1 MPTPTLTRWTSE
13 GVTLIGDA
21 RRPGGV
27 TLAFTER
34 GGGVST
40 GAYASLNLGDACGD
54 DPTCV
59 RENRGRALVAL
70 GLNGLEDR
78 LISLRQVHGDR
89 VLVIG
94 EGALS
99 LQEAREEA
107 AQGADGVVCC
117 ERDVVVLLCSA
128 DCLLAILVAPA
139 GGFAVVHSGWRGTI
153 LGIAGKALD
162 ELCTRTGAAP
172 DEVFCY
178 LGPHIAAPDYEVSPE
193 LAKRFRDSFGDAVI
207 EGERNLDLGACV
219 RRTLEDKGVP
229 STYIVEGEE
238 TNTFDT
244 RRFFSYRAA
253 DGVCGRIG
261 ALAAMP
267 GEPLA

>member
-1 MPTPTLTRWTSE
+1 ML
-13 GVTLIGDA
+13 
-21 RRPGGV
+21 
-27 TLAFTER
+27 
-34 GGGVST
+34 
-40 GAYASLNLGDACGD
+40 
-54 DPTCV
+54 
-59 RENRGRALVAL
+59 RENPFDLAARK
-70 GLNGLEDR
+70 GL
-78 LISLRQVHGDR
+78 QT
-89 VLVIG
+89 
-94 EGALS
+94 
-99 LQEAREEA
+99 
-107 AQGADGVVCC
+107 GVCPIW
-117 ERDVVVLLCSA
+117 LLDA
-128 DCLLAILVAPA
+128 
-139 GGFAVVHSGWRGTI
+139 FFTNHT
-153 LGIAGKALD
+153 ALD
-162 ELCTRTGAAP
+162 ELCARTGAAP

-178 LGPHIAAPDYEVSPE
+178 LGPHIAASDYEVSPE

-219 RRTLEDKGVP
+219 RQTLEDKGVP